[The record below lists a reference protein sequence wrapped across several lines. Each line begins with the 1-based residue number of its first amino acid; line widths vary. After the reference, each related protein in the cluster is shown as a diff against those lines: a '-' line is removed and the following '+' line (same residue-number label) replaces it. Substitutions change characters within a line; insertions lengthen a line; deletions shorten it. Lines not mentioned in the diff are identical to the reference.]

1 MGCFGEETAAVD
13 LDAVAGWIVVACALG
28 AIAYLTLW
36 SRRAIDRIAARGPRT
51 ARAILKEVD
60 GDGADD
66 RA

>member
-1 MGCFGEETAAVD
+1 MD